1 MHEPSSRLGRLILSS
16 CPVPDEVAAMFAETY
31 SELFSFNATLTGA
44 QRTDWLVR
52 RPPSD
57 AAQRLALHRFDL
69 DDAVRVVAVERRT
82 SVLRK
87 LTTQAST
94 EVLDM
99 MAASKPKPVMVA
111 AASRM
116 MIRRRIR
123 TDLLAPRI
131 DDLPPELAF
140 AVAAEASVDELS
152 DARVAELFIAHPL
165 DTAKLWSIQNQVAA
179 ASVFRPGLLA
189 EFSTPQLPLCSWAAT
204 ALSSTLT
211 LADLNRLGSSIALSR
226 GHFDHLHR
234 IAESNPWLAGD
245 GEALTAPIPELD
257 ADGVAIA
264 WQWWRTLNQ
273 SVPGRS
279 HLVAAFAMNPNL
291 GDLANE
297 VLLELKPGRYD
308 GVTVPLWA
316 QPVIADV
323 WARHYPHLTFD
334 SWAVDSGEE
343 YEQTGP
349 GELVVSDLFDRDV
362 GATGPLHAHD
372 RERLAVHISRCL
384 GEDPGVWA
392 AAVLLADSAASP
404 AELVELALAT
414 AGVEPAS
421 R

>member
-87 LTTQAST
+87 LTTQASP

-99 MAASKPKPVMVA
+99 MAASKPKPVVVA

-123 TDLLAPRI
+123 TDLLAPRVG
-131 DDLPPELAF
+131 DLPPELAF

-152 DARVAELFIAHPL
+152 DARVAELFTSDPL

-189 EFSTPQLPLCSWAAT
+189 EFSAPHLPLCSWAAT
-204 ALSSTLT
+204 ALSPMLT
-211 LADLNRLGSSIALSR
+211 GTDLDRMARSIEPTR
-226 GHFDHLHR
+226 GNFDHLHR
-234 IAESNPWLAGD
+234 LAESNPWLD
-245 GEALTAPIPELD
+245 GEMLTAPIPELD
-257 ADGVAIA
+257 GDGVAIA
-264 WQWWRTLNQ
+264 WQWWRTLHQ
-273 SVPGRS
+273 SIPGRL
-279 HLVAAFAMNPNL
+279 HLVPAFAMNPNL
-291 GDLANE
+291 GDLAGE
-297 VLLELKPGRYD
+297 VLRELKPGRYD

-334 SWAVDSGEE
+334 SWVVDSGEE
-343 YEQTGP
+343 YERTGT
-349 GELVVSDLFDRDV
+349 GEYVVSDLFDRDV
-362 GATGPLHAHD
+362 GAGGPLSSMD
-372 RERLAVHISRCL
+372 RELLAAHIARCL
-384 GEDPGVWA
+384 GDDPGVWA

-414 AGVEPAS
+414 AGAEPVL